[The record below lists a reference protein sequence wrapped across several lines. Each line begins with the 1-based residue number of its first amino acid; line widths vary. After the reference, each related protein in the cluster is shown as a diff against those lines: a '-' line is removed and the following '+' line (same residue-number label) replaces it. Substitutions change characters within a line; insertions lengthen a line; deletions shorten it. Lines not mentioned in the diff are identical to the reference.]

1 MPPRLGILNNIPFT
15 IPFEVRVSIFRH
27 FVTNDAMSSG
37 RLPTVHIQV
46 RRGMMGQDG
55 FDKLVEVN
63 LKALI
68 EISFIDEEYI
78 SSLVVVFR
86 RRMDELTDYE
96 SFSDQLLSLSSCVG
110 LTSSRLF
117 IHHVIFCFKRTRL
130 LARWHYH
137 HKTTEPTQRRHDL
150 LFREPAPS
158 SMQMVKMR
166 RMVRTRRT
174 VEKDLKLLRVG
185 IIC

>member
-1 MPPRLGILNNIPFT
+1 MSQSQYLSTYPCTKQHIT
-15 IPFEVRVSIFRH
+15 HQRVSIFRH
-27 FVTNDAMSSG
+27 FVTNDVMSSG

-46 RRGMMGQDG
+46 RRGMGQDG

-78 SSLVVVFR
+78 SSLQVVVVFR

-96 SFSDQLLSLSSCVG
+96 SFLLSLSSCVG